1 VNPLSPLTYYW
12 RHKRHTFL
20 LVGLITLVTLGISV
34 MVGMMHPILQH
45 QAATSLGALSH
56 FGLVYPTAGRSLD
69 PAVVAQIGAHPDV
82 ARTVPENGMGLW
94 INVPSLGIETSFRLL
109 GIQETDAQALVDT
122 CGLHVREGRLPNP
135 RTNEIALSKEAAN
148 ALGLRIGDQIDRSI
162 DERRYWSIPGP
173 LVLVG
178 ILESDPL
185 AESKENAR
193 LAIVSYEYLDSH
205 ELYAPRQIGLLV
217 VAQEGRRAAVD
228 SFLEETILSPRT
240 QVQTYQ
246 QKARY
251 TVRTRRTVD
260 LVIAIVDCLVAGVV
274 ALVVGMINQI
284 AVTKRLTD
292 LGVLHAIG
300 HRKERLIRR
309 LALEMTI
316 LAGTGWL
323 AGLALSWAA
332 LTWLKNDIY
341 EPRGVYL
348 DLGNLA
354 PLWFS
359 APIPLAVIGL
369 VVLSIA
375 RTFARLDSVAIVE
388 RGKLGTENQ
397 GHRAAAKRSQVKPL
411 STLTFYLRHRRRGLA
426 MVSIMGL
433 MILGVAFPVFFFS
446 PLIDAQKPFFVNY
459 LRHVGEVSPGT
470 GGTIDPGVVAQIRAH
485 PVVARAIPAT
495 LAHLAISIPPVAENV
510 AQVYGV
516 SEDDLPYLVET
527 LGLQLQ
533 AGRLPRPRANEI
545 VLAESIALNR
555 GLVLGDPIGCLDY
568 ARDNS
573 LPADMVV
580 VGILSGADI
589 ALGFVSLEYIQGH
602 ELYASQPNHLLVVP
616 HQGHKAE
623 IDRWLE
629 ESIASTRTMVDTFG
643 SRLRDLQRAVRS
655 LVLLIAAVEGVVAIV
670 AAIALSTLN
679 HIFFEQRRSEFG
691 ILNAVGRSRPWLL
704 LRTTRETVS
713 TVGAAWLLGAVVCA
727 ISLVYAQANV
737 YAPVGI
743 RLDLF
748 GLAPWL
754 FTLPVPLAVV
764 VASTGTIARMLRSLD
779 PMTVIEGKA

>member
-12 RHKRHTFL
+12 RHKRHTL
-20 LVGLITLVTLGISV
+20 LLASLVTLVTIGISI

-45 QAATSLGALSH
+45 QAAMNLGALSH
-56 FGLVYPTAGRSLD
+56 FGIVYPTASSSLD
-69 PAVVAQIGAHPDV
+69 PAVVAQIRAHPDV
-82 ARTVPENGMGLW
+82 ARTMPENGMGLW
-94 INVPSLGIETSFRLL
+94 INVPSLGIDTSFRML
-109 GIQETDAQALVDT
+109 GVQEPDVQALVDT
-122 CGLHVREGRLPNP
+122 CGLRVREGRLPNP
-135 RTNEIALSKEAAN
+135 RTNEIALSKEATH

-162 DERRYWSIPGP
+162 DERRYWSIPSP

-185 AESKENAR
+185 AETKGGAR
-193 LAIVSYEYLDSH
+193 LAIVPYEYLDSH
-205 ELYAPRQIGLLV
+205 ELYAPRQTGLLV
-217 VAQEGRRAAVD
+217 VAQKGRRAAVD
-228 SFLEETILSPRT
+228 DFMEKTILSPRA
-240 QVQTYQ
+240 QIQTYQ
-246 QKARY
+246 QKVRY
-251 TVRTRRTVD
+251 VVRTRRTVN
-260 LVIAIVDCLVAGVV
+260 LVIGIVDCLVAGVV

-284 AVTKRLTD
+284 AVTRRLTD

-300 HRKERLIRR
+300 HRRGRLIRR
-309 LALEMTI
+309 LTLEVAI
-316 LAGTGWL
+316 LAGAGWL

-332 LTWLKNDIY
+332 LAWLKSGIY
-341 EPRGVYL
+341 EPRGVDL
-348 DLGNLA
+348 DLANLA

-359 APIPLAVIGL
+359 VPIPLAVIGL
-369 VVLSIA
+369 VVLSIV
-375 RTFARLDSVAIVE
+375 RTFARLDAVAIIE
-388 RGKLGTENQ
+388 RGKLGTETQ
-397 GHRAAAKRSQVKPL
+397 SHKAAVRRSLVKPL

-426 MVSIMGL
+426 MVLIMGL

-446 PLIDAQKPFFVNY
+446 PLIDAQKPFYVNH
-459 LRHVGEVSPGT
+459 LSRVGEVSPGT

-485 PVVARAIPAT
+485 PSVARAIPAT
-495 LAHLAISIPPVAENV
+495 MAHLAISIPPVAENV

-516 SEDDLPYLVET
+516 SEDDMPYLVDT

-533 AGRLPRPRANEI
+533 AGRLPRARANEI
-545 VLAESIALNR
+545 ILAESIALNR
-555 GLVLGDPIGCLDY
+555 GLVLGDMIGCLDY
-568 ARDNS
+568 ARDHS

-602 ELYASQPNHLLVVP
+602 ELYAAQSNYLLVVP

-629 ESIASTRTMVDTFG
+629 ESIASTRTLVNTFDVQ
-643 SRLRDLQRAVRS
+643 LRDLQRAVRS
-655 LVLLIAAVEGVVAIV
+655 LILLIAAVEGVVAIV
-670 AAIALSTLN
+670 AAIALATLN

-704 LRTTRETVS
+704 FRTTRETVS
-713 TVGAAWLLGAVVCA
+713 TVGAAWLLGAVVCV

-748 GLAPWL
+748 SLAPWL

-764 VASTGTIARMLRSLD
+764 SASTGTIARMLRSLD
-779 PMTVIEGKA
+779 PVTVIEGKA